1 MESNIN
7 VSESCLRSLANVLI
21 SWEGKKKKQ
30 IRFFTNVLQKSGMK
44 FKIVFLI
51 RIKIFSS

>member
-30 IRFFTNVLQKSGMK
+30 QIRFFTNVLQKSGMK
-44 FKIVFLI
+44 IQNCFFNWN
-51 RIKIFSS
+51 

>member
-44 FKIVFLI
+44 FKIF
-51 RIKIFSS
+51 FF

>member
-21 SWEGKKKKQ
+21 SWEGKKKTTNKVFYECLAEV
-30 IRFFTNVLQKSGMK
+30 RNENSKLFF
-44 FKIVFLI
+44 
-51 RIKIFSS
+51 

>member
-21 SWEGKKKKQ
+21 SWEGKKKTNKVFYECLAEVRNEIQ
-30 IRFFTNVLQKSGMK
+30 KFF
-44 FKIVFLI
+44 F
-51 RIKIFSS
+51 